1 MSSDLYFAPQ
11 IEAVANS
18 ARQMTGWALRT
29 FRGRGKMLITVLKSL
44 IQPRFDYCSSLWSP
58 RDQLSINKLEK
69 IQMQFISQIQDESIH
84 GLNYWEKLKELGLR
98 SQERRRERAQICF
111 LWKLSQDLVDGYD
124 VQWTWSDRRGRMAVP
139 SPLKQQAPAK
149 VRSAREKFLS
159 VHGVK
164 LFNLLLYHLRNE
176 NSGDYSLFKNNLD
189 IFLQSVPD
197 QPTCHGLQRAAA
209 TNSLVDQIPLC
220 DNT

>member
-1 MSSDLYFAPQ
+1 
-11 IEAVANS
+11 
-18 ARQMTGWALRT
+18 
-29 FRGRGKMLITVLKSL
+29 
-44 IQPRFDYCSSLWSP
+44 
-58 RDQLSINKLEK
+58 
-69 IQMQFISQIQDESIH
+69 
-84 GLNYWEKLKELGLR
+84 
-98 SQERRRERAQICF
+98 
-111 LWKLSQDLVDGYD
+111 
-124 VQWTWSDRRGRMAVP
+124 MAVP

-197 QPTCHGLQRAAA
+197 QPTCHGLQRA
-209 TNSLVDQIPLC
+209 NSLVDQIPLC